1 MVPSS
6 LQTDSDFVVLHGDNA
21 QGKTSVLEAVH
32 VLATLKSFREPRAR
46 RWIQIGQDTA
56 CLRARVCSAHDNRS
70 LQWRWVDGE
79 RTLKLDDVPGP
90 ELTTWFS
97 AIRAVVFCPEDIAIV
112 RGEPGLRRR
121 FLDRAAFTLRPGHL
135 QLVQDYR
142 KVLRHK
148 VALLKQQSQGPE
160 RAAYDAE
167 LARIGARLIV
177 RRREAVAALR
187 SPFRDLHKEIA
198 GQEVVEIRLKSRGV
212 AESVQGEDEIRAA
225 LESAIAEAAGDE
237 LQRAQALIGPHRD
250 ELDLR
255 IDGKQ
260 ARNFAS
266 QGQAR
271 SVVLAL
277 KLAQWSA
284 AGKCGDPPLFLL
296 DDLGSELDSHRRG
309 RLLELLGALPGQV
322 WVTTTDLAFIAPVPG
337 SERQSHRVSA
347 GGITPD

>member
-1 MVPSS
+1 M
-6 LQTDSDFVVLHGDNA
+6 LHGDNA

-46 RWIQIGQDTA
+46 RWIQMGQDVA
-56 CLRARVCSAHDNRS
+56 QLRAKVSSVHGSRS

-79 RTLKLDDVPGP
+79 RTLKLDEVAGP
-90 ELTTWFS
+90 ELSSWFS

-135 QLVQDYR
+135 RLVQDYR
-142 KVLRHK
+142 KTLRHK
-148 VALLKQQSQGPE
+148 VALLKQQNQGPE

-167 LARIGARLIV
+167 LSRIGAKLII
-177 RRREAVAALR
+177 RRREAVEALR
-187 SPFRDLHKEIA
+187 GPLDELHKQIA
-198 GQEVVEIRLKSRGV
+198 GEGVVQLRLKSRGV
-212 AESVQGEDEIRAA
+212 SESAQGEDEVRAA
-225 LESAIAEAAGDE
+225 LQSAIAEAAHDE
-237 LQRAQALIGPHRD
+237 MQRAQALIGPHRD

-255 IDGKQ
+255 IDGKK

-284 AGKCGDPPLFLL
+284 AGQGGDPPLFLL

-322 WVTTTDLAFIAPVPG
+322 WVTTTDLGFIAAVPG

>member
-1 MVPSS
+1 M
-6 LQTDSDFVVLHGDNA
+6 LYGDNA

-46 RWIQIGQDTA
+46 RWIQMGKDTA
-56 CLRARVCSAHDNRS
+56 SLTAKVHSAHGSRS
-70 LQWRWVDGE
+70 LQWRWADAQRVL
-79 RTLKLDDVPGP
+79 RLDDVAGP
-90 ELTTWFS
+90 ELASWFS

-135 QLVQDYR
+135 RLVQDYR

-148 VALLKQQSQGPE
+148 VVLLKHKTQGPQL
-160 RAAYDAE
+160 AAYDAE

-177 RRREAVAALR
+177 RRREAVGAL
-187 SPFRDLHKEIA
+187 SGPLDDLHKQIA
-198 GQEVVEIRLKSRGV
+198 GEGLVELRLKSRGV
-212 AESVQGEDEIRAA
+212 PESAQGEDEIREA
-225 LESAIAEAAGDE
+225 LDSAIAEASGDE
-237 LQRAQALIGPHRD
+237 LHRGQALIGPHRD

-255 IDGKQ
+255 IDGKA

-284 AGKCGDPPLFLL
+284 AGQGGDPPLFLL
-296 DDLGSELDSHRRG
+296 DDLGSELDAHRRG
-309 RLLELLGALPGQV
+309 RLLELLSALPGQV
-322 WVTTTDLAFIAPVPG
+322 WVTTTDIGFIAPIPG